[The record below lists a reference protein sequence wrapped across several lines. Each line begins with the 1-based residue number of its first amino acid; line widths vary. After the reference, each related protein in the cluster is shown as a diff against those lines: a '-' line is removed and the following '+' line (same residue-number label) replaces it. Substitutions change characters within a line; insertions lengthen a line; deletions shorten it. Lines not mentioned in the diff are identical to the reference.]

1 MHRVLDRLG
10 GWSAAHPWRVLASWF
25 AALVLAVVAAG
36 ALGGALHDDY
46 NIPGT
51 GSQQAT
57 ELLREHFPAMSGAS
71 ARVVVHGASTV
82 PQEVLTAVGD
92 ELAHLP
98 HVGTVTPP
106 RMSADGDTALYEVTY
121 TVPVTSFA
129 GSAGVDALQAAT
141 APATAAGLV
150 VAFGGEVPE
159 NLAAPGGTAELVGIV
174 AALLILLFAL
184 GSVVAAGLPLLVAI
198 LGLGIGTSLIG
209 LLATVVDVSTTAP
222 TVATMVGLGVGIDY
236 ALLMI
241 TRYREGLLAGLPVP
255 AAAGNATATAGRS
268 VLFAGT
274 TVRVSLLGLKLSGLA
289 VYESFGYATAIVV
302 ALMIAASLTLV
313 PALCGIAKHRVLGRR
328 TRRRLAQGLPVRE
341 TQAGP
346 TATARWAALVGRRP
360 WTWAVASLALL
371 AALAAPVLGMRTWP
385 QNAGSQPTTS
395 TVRVAYDL
403 IAAEY
408 GPGANGPLLVAVD
421 LGRSSPAAAE
431 RVRDRLLHHPGVVEA
446 STPVVSPDGQAA
458 LISVEPAFAPDDDRM
473 TPLVEAIR
481 ASDLPAGSEITGVAA
496 VSVDIVDLLSGHLW
510 WVIGFVVAMSVL
522 LLMLVFR
529 SLVVPLKAAAMNLL
543 SVSAAFGV
551 LVMLFQWGWGAE
563 LLGLPGAVPVST
575 WVPILMFAVLFG
587 LSMDYEVF
595 MLSRIRE
602 DWLQTGDAH
611 GSVVRGLAATGR
623 VITSCALIMVAV
635 FVGFALDS
643 EVTIKM
649 IGVGMA
655 TAIAVDAT
663 LVRLVLVPATMV
675 LLGEANW
682 WLPRWLDRLLPH
694 LGDPGDGHAVTD
706 AVPEPALALIRT
718 AVRP

>member
-1 MHRVLDRLG
+1 
-10 GWSAAHPWRVLASWF
+10 
-25 AALVLAVVAAG
+25 
-36 ALGGALHDDY
+36 
-46 NIPGT
+46 
-51 GSQQAT
+51 
-57 ELLREHFPAMSGAS
+57 
-71 ARVVVHGASTV
+71 
-82 PQEVLTAVGD
+82 
-92 ELAHLP
+92 
-98 HVGTVTPP
+98 
-106 RMSADGDTALYEVTY
+106 
-121 TVPVTSFA
+121 
-129 GSAGVDALQAAT
+129 
-141 APATAAGLV
+141 
-150 VAFGGEVPE
+150 
-159 NLAAPGGTAELVGIV
+159 
-174 AALLILLFAL
+174 
-184 GSVVAAGLPLLVAI
+184 
-198 LGLGIGTSLIG
+198 
-209 LLATVVDVSTTAP
+209 
-222 TVATMVGLGVGIDY
+222 
-236 ALLMI
+236 
-241 TRYREGLLAGLPVP
+241 
-255 AAAGNATATAGRS
+255 
-268 VLFAGT
+268 
-274 TVRVSLLGLKLSGLA
+274 
-289 VYESFGYATAIVV
+289 
-302 ALMIAASLTLV
+302 
-313 PALCGIAKHRVLGRR
+313 
-328 TRRRLAQGLPVRE
+328 
-341 TQAGP
+341 
-346 TATARWAALVGRRP
+346 
-360 WTWAVASLALL
+360 
-371 AALAAPVLGMRTWP
+371 
-385 QNAGSQPTTS
+385 
-395 TVRVAYDL
+395 
-403 IAAEY
+403 
-408 GPGANGPLLVAVD
+408 
-421 LGRSSPAAAE
+421 
-431 RVRDRLLHHPGVVEA
+431 
-446 STPVVSPDGQAA
+446 VVSPDGQAA
-458 LISVEPAFAPDDDRM
+458 LISVDPAFAPDDERM

-718 AVRP
+718 AVRPYPGGVDPPRTGPAGPRHPGAGRAASGARPRQAARPVAARRPDAGSAAARRGAAARVGAVGPGLRGAAARPARDGLRRRRLVRAGRAARDRGARGIRPRCRPRPARTGPRAGSRLVERDRGARRHLRRRRAGTPGRGSAGGGASAGRASPGARCRARRRRRVARSRGRAAGTLGPLGGTGPRARVPLRLPAGGGVVRPRCCEPAPSGAGAAGRRTRVGSPAHPPR